1 MKVLVLCIDRDDD
14 LGQKTGIEGPV
25 IGRGENVRAAL
36 ALGLADPEDADT
48 NTILAAIST
57 YDDLAKRD
65 ITVDIATI
73 TGDVNVGYQSDIMLT
88 KQLEEA
94 LEVTGAT
101 SVILVSNGAED
112 EYIFPMISS
121 RTRVD
126 SVRTVM
132 VKQSKSVESTWYYF
146 VKQIKDARTRRK
158 IIAPAGL
165 ILFAIGMLVLIPV
178 WSALYNAQW
187 TDALDELSGH
197 VFGVLSL
204 VAGLILLQNA
214 FRFRATFR
222 GGVKRARRSLYSGD
236 VSIPLFILAVIVFII
251 GLIKGYDAATSPNL
265 QFDDALTR
273 SLLFLD
279 GSFYWLTG
287 ALLVNKSKNLVNALI
302 RREPVPRGF
311 WLIAMALVAITF
323 LVLGGVH
330 YMLFALDVPI
340 DTTELAMYTEIGIG
354 IGIAI
359 FGAILQR
366 RITTE
371 VQAAREGWRR

>member
-14 LGQKTGIEGPV
+14 LGHKAGIEGPV
-25 IGRGENVRAAL
+25 IGRSENVRAAL

-57 YDDLAKRD
+57 HDELAKKEV
-65 ITVDIATI
+65 TVDVATI
-73 TGDVNVGYQSDIMLT
+73 TGDVNVGYQSDILLT

-101 SVILVSNGAED
+101 SVVLISNGAED
-112 EYIFPMISS
+112 EYIYPMISS

-146 VKQIKDARTRRK
+146 VKQLKDTKTRRR
-158 IIAPAGL
+158 IIAPAGI
-165 ILFAIGMLVLIPV
+165 ILFAIGLLVLIPV
-178 WSALYNAQW
+178 WTAMFESSW
-187 TDALDELSGH
+187 GEALDEISKNVL
-197 VFGVLSL
+197 GVMSL
-204 VAGLILLQNA
+204 VAGLILMQNA

-222 GGVKRARRSLYSGD
+222 GGVRRARRSLYSGD
-236 VSIPLFILAVIVFII
+236 VSIPLFIFAVVIFAV
-251 GLIKGYDAATSPNL
+251 GLIRGYNSATIDGDHDN
-265 QFDDALTR
+265 FTR
-273 SLLFLD
+273 ALLFID
-279 GSFYWLTG
+279 GSFYWLVG
-287 ALLVNKSKNLVNALI
+287 ALIVNKSKNLINALI
-302 RREPVPRGF
+302 RREPIPRGF
-311 WLIAMALVAITF
+311 WLYTMISVAITF

-330 YMLFALDVPI
+330 YMLFAMDVPTVSELAI
-340 DTTELAMYTEIGIG
+340 YTELGIG
-354 IGIAI
+354 VTIAI

-371 VQAAREGWRR
+371 VQVAKESWRR